1 MSIQVFCSFFEWVV
15 CFDAVKHPEV
25 FVILE
30 TNPLSVTSFA
40 FIFSQ
45 SVGYLFILF
54 IDSFAVQNFS
64 IKVGPICY
72 FVLLFPLIWGDGL
85 KKMLL

>member
-15 CFDAVKHPEV
+15 GFDAVKHPEL

-40 FIFSQ
+40 NIFSQ
-45 SVGYLFILF
+45 SLDCLFVYCFLCCAEAF
-54 IDSFAVQNFS
+54 EF
-64 IKVGPICY
+64 K
-72 FVLLFPLIWGDGL
+72 
-85 KKMLL
+85 

>member
-1 MSIQVFCSFFEWVV
+1 MSIQVFCSFFEGVV
-15 CFDAVKHPEV
+15 CFDAVKHPEL

-45 SVGYLFILF
+45 SVGYPFILF
-54 IDSFAVQNFS
+54 IVSFAVQKFLSLSRYQLFNF
-64 IKVGPICY
+64 Y
-72 FVLLFPLIWGDGL
+72 FYFHYSGR
-85 KKMLL
+85 